1 MAKVT
6 DEELIS
12 CLLKNGGNQNA
23 TAIELGLSAPT
34 VCHRLK
40 LKHTQ
45 ALLQKTRQRI
55 LENSI
60 NSLISMNNKA
70 VERLE
75 NLLDDENAFVRL
87 QAISKIFQYTKDYM
101 TVEKN
106 EKRLD
111 ELEAKQK

>member
-12 CLLKNGGNQNA
+12 CLLKNGGNQHA
-23 TAIELGLSAPT
+23 TANELGLSAPT

-55 LENSI
+55 LDNSI

-75 NLLDDENAFVRL
+75 NLLDNENAFVRL
-87 QAISKIFQYTKDYM
+87 QAISKIFQYSKDYM
-101 TVEKN
+101 TVEDII
-106 EKRLD
+106 KRLD
-111 ELEAKQK
+111 DLETKQQ

>member
-1 MAKVT
+1 MSKVT

-12 CLLKNGGNQNA
+12 CLLKNGGNQHA
-23 TAIELGLSAPT
+23 TANELGLSDPT

-55 LENSI
+55 LDNSI

-75 NLLDDENAFVRL
+75 KLLDDENPFVRL
-87 QAISKIFQYTKDYM
+87 QATGNF
-101 TVEKN
+101 KN
-106 EKRLD
+106 LPILKRLYD
-111 ELEAKQK
+111 GRGHHKTT

>member
-1 MAKVT
+1 MSKVT

-12 CLLKNGGNQNA
+12 CLLKNGGNQHA
-23 TAIELGLSAPT
+23 TANELGLSDPT

-55 LENSI
+55 LDNSI
-60 NSLISMNNKA
+60 NSLIAMNTKA

-75 NLLDDENAFVRL
+75 SLLDDESPFVRL
-87 QAISKIFQYTKDYM
+87 QAISKIFQYSKDYM
-101 TVEKN
+101 TVADII
-106 EKRLD
+106 KRLD
-111 ELEAKQK
+111 ELEAKQQ

>member
-12 CLLKNGGNQNA
+12 CLLKNGGNQHA
-23 TAIELGLSAPT
+23 TAIELGLSDPT

-45 ALLQKTRQRI
+45 TLLQKTRQRV
-55 LENSI
+55 LDNSI

-101 TVEKN
+101 TVEDI

>member
-1 MAKVT
+1 MSKVT

-12 CLLKNGGNQNA
+12 CLLKNGGNQHA
-23 TAIELGLSAPT
+23 TANELGLSDPT
-34 VCHRLK
+34 VCNRLK

-45 ALLQKTRQRI
+45 VLLQKTRQRI
-55 LENSI
+55 LDNSI
-60 NSLISMNNKA
+60 NALISMNNKA

-75 NLLDDENAFVRL
+75 SLLDDENPFVRL
-87 QAISKIFQYTKDYM
+87 QAISKIFQYSKDYM
-101 TVEKN
+101 TVEDI

>member
-1 MAKVT
+1 
-6 DEELIS
+6 
-12 CLLKNGGNQNA
+12 
-23 TAIELGLSAPT
+23 
-34 VCHRLK
+34 
-40 LKHTQ
+40 
-45 ALLQKTRQRI
+45 
-55 LENSI
+55 
-60 NSLISMNNKA
+60 MNNKA

-101 TVEKN
+101 TVEDI